1 MRKRFCA
8 PAFSKALMLTTG
20 SIALPL
26 AAKTSAPLPVAQVEP
41 AVVISSSNTG
51 AKARPNRF
59 AIFTPASD
67 PVRHQ
72 ITYDIWDF
80 ALKQMVVWMGPSLR
94 RRPYA
99 SQQNAAQGR
108 LRQGHK
114 SRFRNEG
121 SLVAFSRFDQQ
132 AIASFT
138 QYRQELEQVA
148 DTLDITSLPR
158 NEQLAFWFNLHNV
171 AMVEQIASNWPVR
184 QPRELLVDGAPLN
197 DARFITVRGVPMSLR
212 DIRENT
218 VYANWRDPKV
228 IYGFWL
234 GEIGSPS
241 LERVA
246 FTGGNV
252 SSLLEVKAEEYI
264 NSLRASE
271 KRGDTLHVSTLYD
284 DVAPFYFS
292 EFNADVR
299 AHMAQFAKEDVAKML
314 EKTDQI
320 KASIREWD
328 IADMSGGRRDSIAVQ
343 GARPGVSAGM
353 AEVLYQRQRKFEQL
367 KKEELPTGRVYFT
380 QIILP
385 DQDPSAGQID

>member
-1 MRKRFCA
+1 M
-8 PAFSKALMLTTG
+8 
-20 SIALPL
+20 
-26 AAKTSAPLPVAQVEP
+26 
-41 AVVISSSNTG
+41 
-51 AKARPNRF
+51 
-59 AIFTPASD
+59 
-67 PVRHQ
+67 
-72 ITYDIWDF
+72 
-80 ALKQMVVWMGPSLR
+80 
-94 RRPYA
+94 
-99 SQQNAAQGR
+99 
-108 LRQGHK
+108 
-114 SRFRNEG
+114 
-121 SLVAFSRFDQQ
+121 VAFSRFDQQ

-158 NEQLAFWFNLHNV
+158 NEQLAFWLNLHNV

-184 QPRELLVDGAPLN
+184 QPREMLVDGAPLN
-197 DARFITVRGVPMSLR
+197 DARFITVHGVPMSLR
-212 DIRENT
+212 DIRENI

-292 EFNADVR
+292 DFNADVR
-299 AHMAQFAKEDVAKML
+299 AHMAQFANEDVTKML
-314 EKTDQI
+314 ERTDQI

-380 QIILP
+380 EIILP